1 MYAENGSEP
10 LKALRLE
17 KISQRIGFTL
27 WQLQSLEENAA
38 RYLFLVAKAKIGM
51 GVAAAQPLIEKSLR
65 KTFGQTMTELNK
77 ANSFSTQIAD
87 RFNTLVE
94 ERNWLVHQSRS
105 TSRNAVHSDSA
116 CEALLQRVQAI
127 ADESVQLDTEVLT
140 CVMNFV
146 ANNGFSKAA
155 VDKIASE
162 AIALWHQSNH
172 QN

>member
-1 MYAENGSEP
+1 MCIDIELER

-17 KISQRIGFTL
+17 KITQRIGFTL
-27 WQLQSLEENAA
+27 WQLQALEESAA
-38 RYLFLVAKAKIGM
+38 KCLFLVTKAQIGM
-51 GVAAAQPLIEKSLR
+51 GVAAAQPLIEKSLGR
-65 KTFGQTMTELNK
+65 TFGQTMTALNK
-77 ANSFSTQIAD
+77 ANGFSVKVTE
-87 RFNTLVE
+87 RFDSLVE

-105 TSRNAVHSDSA
+105 TSRNAVHSNSA

-155 VDKIASE
+155 VDKIAAE
-162 AIALWHQSNH
+162 AIALGHQSNH